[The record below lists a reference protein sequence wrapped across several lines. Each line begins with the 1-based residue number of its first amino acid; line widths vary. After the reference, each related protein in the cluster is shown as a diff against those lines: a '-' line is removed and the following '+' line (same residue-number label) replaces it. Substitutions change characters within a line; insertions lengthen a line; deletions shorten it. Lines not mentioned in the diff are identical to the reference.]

1 MATDPNIQEQ
11 SEPQRLRLAP
21 GYFTET
27 TERNAEGR
35 WKNGDRVR
43 FKNGLPEKLGGWLSA
58 NLTGAMPHGVPRTMH
73 EWVSHDGETWIAI
86 GTSAKLYL
94 LNRNVLYDITPIRD
108 SGTLG
113 TDPFAVVSGETLVTV
128 TDNSHGAR
136 AGDFVRFSGAT
147 AGGGITID
155 GEYEIVEVLTANT
168 YTINHTVAASSTDAT
183 TGGAAVAYSYDISA
197 GGTSNELSFG
207 YGTGPYGDGTY
218 GTPRVGTADSIFIGL
233 RVWSLRNFG
242 EDLIASPSEG
252 AVYHWDKTNGTSTR
266 AVLLPDAPSTNQHV
280 LLSSSGGRIICLG
293 AYDPVAGADDP
304 LNIIVGAE
312 ESFTEFEVVDES
324 SDVYTER
331 VSQGSRL
338 VGGLNTTGGEL
349 IWTDTSVHLLVR
361 DPVEIYRLTT
371 VSATDAFVGP
381 NAAVDVNGVVYGM
394 ARNKFMRWDGVYS
407 EIPCDVWG
415 YIFDNADESTP
426 GLNTGQLAK
435 VTAWYNE
442 KFSEV
447 WWFYPPQGDAENT
460 RAVVYNTTERCW
472 YYHTIPRTATLPVG
486 PTYGIPLSM
495 DEDGTLF
502 GHEQGTTDD
511 GLAMAEFIESYDTQ
525 IGEGKVLMH
534 ISKFV
539 PDMKRQTGTL
549 TLTLRTKKRPEDIT
563 YREKT
568 KTFTP
573 TQQTLSV
580 RAKGRQAAIR
590 ISSTAVATDWR
601 LGVPT
606 LYAQPD
612 AGR

>member
-1 MATDPNIQEQ
+1 MTDPNIQDQ
-11 SEPQRLRLAP
+11 AEPQRLRLAP

-35 WKNGDRVR
+35 WKDGDRVR
-43 FKNGLPEKLGGWLSA
+43 FKDGLAEKLGGWLSA
-58 NLTGAMPHGVPRTMH
+58 NLTGATIHGVPRTMH

-86 GTSAKLYL
+86 GTSNHLYL
-94 LNRNVLYDITPIRD
+94 LNRDVVYDITPIRD
-108 SGTLG
+108 TESLA
-113 TDPFAVVSGETLVTV
+113 TDPFAVVSGSAIVTV
-128 TDNSHGAR
+128 TDASHGAQV
-136 AGDFVRFSGAT
+136 GDFVHFSGAT

-155 GEYEIVEVLTANT
+155 GEYEILSIVDTDR
-168 YTINHTVAASSTDAT
+168 YTIQHTADAASTDAT
-183 TGGAAVAYSYDISA
+183 TGGAAVEAMYEINA
-197 GGTSNELSFG
+197 GAASNELSFG
-207 YGTGPYGDGTY
+207 YGTGPYGGGTY
-218 GTPRVGTADSIFIGL
+218 GTPRTVSADSIFVPL

-242 EDLIASPSEG
+242 EDLIASPSGG
-252 AVYHWDKTNGTSTR
+252 AIYHWDKTNGATTR
-266 AVLLPDAPSTNQHV
+266 AVLLADAPPTNQHV

-293 AYDPVAGADDP
+293 AYDPVAGASDP

-312 ESFTEFEVVDES
+312 ESFDEFEVVDES
-324 SDVYTER
+324 SDVFTER

-349 IWTDTSVHLLVR
+349 IWTDTSVHLLIP
-361 DPVEIYRLTT
+361 DPVEIYRLQT

-381 NAAVDVNGVVYGM
+381 NAAVDVKGVVYGM
-394 ARNKFMRWDGVYS
+394 ARSKFMRWDGVFS

-415 YIFDNADESTP
+415 YVFDNADPNTP
-426 GLNTGQLAK
+426 GLNTEQLAK

-442 KFSEV
+442 KYAEV
-447 WWFYPPQGDAENT
+447 WWFYPPQSDDENE
-460 RAVVYNTTERCW
+460 RAVVYNITEQCW
-472 YYHTIPRTATLPVG
+472 YYHSIPRTATLPVG
-486 PTYGIPLSM
+486 PTYGIPLAM
-495 DEDGTLF
+495 DEDGTVF

-511 GLAMAEFIESYDTQ
+511 GDPMNEYIESYDTQ
-525 IGEGKVLMH
+525 IGEGKTLMH
-534 ISKFV
+534 LSKFV

-573 TQQTLSV
+573 TQQLLSI

-590 ISSTAVATDWR
+590 ISSSSVSANWR

-606 LYAQPD
+606 LYAQQD